1 MVGAS
6 TKAYTAS
13 RENHGRLDA
22 SINVRV
28 SGGWYNVNNCKY
40 DGTRRRAVAQLVG
53 VRLGIE
59 VLLVRDSP
67 PVESLYCIIEQDTF
81 MVRCLELVQPRKTEN
96 CPNITGKC

>member
-6 TKAYTAS
+6 TKADTAS
-13 RENHGRLDA
+13 RVQHGRLDA

-28 SGGWYNVNNCKY
+28 SGGWYNANNCKY
-40 DGTRRRAVAQLVG
+40 DGTRRSAVAQLVG

-67 PVESLYCIIEQDTF
+67 PVESLYYMSQCMRFPTMWHFDVLTRTSLCSF
-81 MVRCLELVQPRKTEN
+81 LFA
-96 CPNITGKC
+96 